1 MSESIPSTLI
11 SALPAATKVSDTDIV
26 VLENGSTTQK
36 ITIAQLKEALGINAL
51 NSNMAGIICTI
62 TDVTGNGNN
71 YFYINKKSGMCLV
84 ALISMSDDYVY
95 TTGISCDNASS
106 LYTIRVSKA
115 LTSGTVYSFIM
126 LWVKIGLN
134 A

>member
-1 MSESIPSTLI
+1 MSESIQSTLI

-51 NSNMAGIICTI
+51 NTKIPTQKMYFGTAIYNGAATSTVTFSDIPSGYTYVIVTCQDAGTAI
-62 TDVTGNGNN
+62 
-71 YFYINKKSGMCLV
+71 LV
-84 ALISMSDDYVY
+84 A
-95 TTGISCDNASS
+95 S
-106 LYTIRVSKA
+106 L
-115 LTSGTVYSFIM
+115 SGTSLKVIFSNQITIARVNF
-126 LWVKIGLN
+126 LLLT

>member
-1 MSESIPSTLI
+1 MSESIQSTLI

-51 NSNMAGIICTI
+51 NTKIPTQKMYFGTAIYNGAATSTVTFSDIPSGYTYVIATCQDAGTAIL
-62 TDVTGNGNN
+62 G
-71 YFYINKKSGMCLV
+71 
-84 ALISMSDDYVY
+84 
-95 TTGISCDNASS
+95 AS
-106 LYTIRVSKA
+106 L
-115 LTSGTVYSFIM
+115 SGTSLKVIFSNQITIARVNF
-126 LWVKIGLN
+126 LLLT

>member
-26 VLENGSTTQK
+26 VLENGSATQK

-51 NSNMAGIICTI
+51 NTKIPTQKMYFGTAIYNGAATSTVTFSDIPSGYTYVIATCQDAGTAI
-62 TDVTGNGNN
+62 
-71 YFYINKKSGMCLV
+71 LV
-84 ALISMSDDYVY
+84 A
-95 TTGISCDNASS
+95 S
-106 LYTIRVSKA
+106 L
-115 LTSGTVYSFIM
+115 SGTSLKVIFSNQITIARVNF
-126 LWVKIGLN
+126 LLLT